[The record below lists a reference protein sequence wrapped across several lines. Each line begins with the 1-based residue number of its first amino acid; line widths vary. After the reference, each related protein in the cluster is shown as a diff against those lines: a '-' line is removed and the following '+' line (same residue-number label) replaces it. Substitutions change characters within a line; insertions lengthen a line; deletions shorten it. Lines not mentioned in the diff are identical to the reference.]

1 MALHSIN
8 NSLALGIN
16 QLHWNAAEILALIL
30 GSLVVIGA
38 ATVPLGRPVLLKQHP
53 AAHP

>member
-16 QLHWNAAEILALIL
+16 QLNWNAAEIGALMAGSVLAILALTGPL
-30 GSLVVIGA
+30 ASPRPSA
-38 ATVPLGRPVLLKQHP
+38 A
-53 AAHP
+53 

>member
-1 MALHSIN
+1 MALHSLN

-16 QLHWNAAEILALIL
+16 QLHWNAGEIVALIL
-30 GSLVVIGA
+30 GSLLVIGA
-38 ATVPLGRPVLLKQHP
+38 ATVPLARPVLIERRS